1 MEHFSC
7 KTSDLFFLQVWV
19 GIKTPSTFVCFHV
32 DENTYLNL
40 MEANNPDSLCY
51 LPNQAALIH
60 LVITPTGSEYDNQ
73 VYPKKRNTA
82 MHVFT

>member
-1 MEHFSC
+1 M
-7 KTSDLFFLQVWV
+7 
-19 GIKTPSTFVCFHV
+19 
-32 DENTYLNL
+32 
-40 MEANNPDSLCY
+40 ANPDSLCY

-82 MHVFT
+82 MHVFYMRNEELELSLK